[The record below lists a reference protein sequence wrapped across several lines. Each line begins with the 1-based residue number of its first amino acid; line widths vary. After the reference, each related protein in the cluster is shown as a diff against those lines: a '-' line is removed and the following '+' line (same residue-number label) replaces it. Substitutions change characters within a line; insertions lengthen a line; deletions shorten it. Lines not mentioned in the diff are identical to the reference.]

1 MTIIRSAVGLGI
13 LTKEVRIRKD
23 LTFFE
28 KILICEL
35 DSLTNNVEGS
45 TDISNEELSEL
56 YGVSES
62 TVKRSIKKLE
72 KLGFIEREVEN
83 VNYINRRKITVK
95 RWVKWITEITFLQ

>member
-1 MTIIRSAVGLGI
+1 MTIIRSTVGLGI
-13 LTKEVRIRKD
+13 LTKEVRTSKD

-35 DSLTNNVEGS
+35 DSLTNNIESS
-45 TDISNEELSEL
+45 TDITNQELSEL

-62 TVKRSIKKLE
+62 TVKRAIKKLE

-83 VNYINRRKITVK
+83 VNYINRRKMIVK
-95 RWVKWITEITFLQ
+95 R

>member
-1 MTIIRSAVGLGI
+1 MTIIRSTVGLGI
-13 LTKEVRIRKD
+13 LTKEVRTRKD

-35 DSLTNNVEGS
+35 DSLTNNVESS

-62 TVKRSIKKLE
+62 TVKRAIKKLE
-72 KLGFIEREVEN
+72 KLGFIERKVEN

-95 RWVKWITEITFLQ
+95 R

>member
-72 KLGFIEREVEN
+72 KLGLIEREVEN

-95 RWVKWITEITFLQ
+95 R

>member
-1 MTIIRSAVGLGI
+1 MTIIRSTVGLGI
-13 LTKEVRIRKD
+13 LTIEVRTRKD

-35 DSLTNNVEGS
+35 DSLTNNVESS

-62 TVKRSIKKLE
+62 TVKRAIKKLE
-72 KLGFIEREVEN
+72 KLGFIFFMKE
-83 VNYINRRKITVK
+83 K
-95 RWVKWITEITFLQ
+95 

>member
-13 LTKEVRIRKD
+13 LTKEVRTRKD

-35 DSLTNNVEGS
+35 DSLTNNVESS

-62 TVKRSIKKLE
+62 TVKRAIKKLE

-95 RWVKWITEITFLQ
+95 R

>member
-1 MTIIRSAVGLGI
+1 MTIIRSTVGLGI
-13 LTKEVRIRKD
+13 LTKEVRTRKD

-35 DSLTNNVEGS
+35 DSLTNNVESS

-62 TVKRSIKKLE
+62 TVKRAIKKLE

-95 RWVKWITEITFLQ
+95 R

>member
-1 MTIIRSAVGLGI
+1 MTIIRSAAGLGV

-35 DSLTNNVEGS
+35 DSLTNNIESS

-62 TVKRSIKKLE
+62 TVKRAIKKLE
-72 KLGFIEREVEN
+72 KIGFIEREVEN

-95 RWVKWITEITFLQ
+95 R

>member
-1 MTIIRSAVGLGI
+1 MTIIRSTVGLGI
-13 LTKEVRIRKD
+13 LTKEVRTRKD

-35 DSLTNNVEGS
+35 DSLTNNIESS

-62 TVKRSIKKLE
+62 TVKRAIKKLE

-95 RWVKWITEITFLQ
+95 R

>member
-1 MTIIRSAVGLGI
+1 MTIIRSTVGLGI
-13 LTKEVRIRKD
+13 LTKEVRTRKD

-35 DSLTNNVEGS
+35 DSLTNNVESS
-45 TDISNEELSEL
+45 TDITNEELSEL

-62 TVKRSIKKLE
+62 TVKRAIKKLE

-95 RWVKWITEITFLQ
+95 R

>member
-1 MTIIRSAVGLGI
+1 MTIIRSTVGLGI
-13 LTKEVRIRKD
+13 LTKEVRTRKD

-35 DSLTNNVEGS
+35 DSLTNNIESS

-62 TVKRSIKKLE
+62 TVKRAIKKLE

-95 RWVKWITEITFLQ
+95 RWVTWITETIYHQ

>member
-1 MTIIRSAVGLGI
+1 MTIIRSTVGLGI
-13 LTKEVRIRKD
+13 LTKEVRTRKD

-35 DSLTNNVEGS
+35 DSLTNNVESS

-62 TVKRSIKKLE
+62 TVKRAIRKLE

-83 VNYINRRKITVK
+83 INYINRRKITVK
-95 RWVKWITEITFLQ
+95 R

>member
-1 MTIIRSAVGLGI
+1 MTIIRSTVGLGI
-13 LTKEVRIRKD
+13 LTKEVRTRKD

-35 DSLTNNVEGS
+35 DSLTNNVESS

-62 TVKRSIKKLE
+62 TVKRAIKKFE

-95 RWVKWITEITFLQ
+95 RWVKWITETIYHQ